1 MREEP
6 VKRMSERNEI
16 LELIWELEMKGNDMN

>member
-16 LELIWELEMKGNDMN
+16 IELIWELEMKGNDMN